1 MRERVVAL
9 RSASSEFQAARL
21 DKTARLA
28 GESFAFDEG
37 YKSPA
42 AAGDHGHAMIWWS
55 IAAVALPAI
64 VYLGWG

>member
-1 MRERVVAL
+1 VAL

-28 GESFAFDEG
+28 GESFAFDDG
-37 YKSPA
+37 YRAS
-42 AAGDHGHAMIWWS
+42 AGAGEHGHAVMWWS

-64 VYLGWG
+64 FYLGWG